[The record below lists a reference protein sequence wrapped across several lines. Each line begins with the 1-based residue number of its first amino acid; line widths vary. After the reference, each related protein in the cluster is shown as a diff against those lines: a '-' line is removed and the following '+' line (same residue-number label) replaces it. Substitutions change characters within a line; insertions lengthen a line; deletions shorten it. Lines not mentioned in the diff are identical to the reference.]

1 MIPKLSR
8 YFLIIL
14 ATVVL
19 SQVMPAIYDNL
30 FDVRINTPYVSFG
43 AEKKV
48 FFIYTREE
56 GKGPAFTDSKGEK
69 YTRNRYLDATPSENY
84 FYHIKNG
91 TMPDSINGVKVD
103 ARLLQRESFN
113 QMTFPFEFSQPEYKL
128 YPLLESAPEA
138 ELTWPK
144 DFFRIDKRIE
154 FIDAKT
160 NHIDEEKSVTYTGLM
175 KKEGFVFPAT
185 LVAGMP
191 TVMKQWD
198 DGWFL
203 TDKEGSLFHLKMVK
217 GEPYFVKISKPDNIK
232 IKKMVC
238 NSYSSRE
245 FYATLVSDDN
255 RIYLLRSGDYKLLEL
270 PINDYNPDT
279 QALQIAGSLF
289 YKTVILNGEGS
300 IKAYAIDRKYN
311 KVAEYAQTWPVKAD
325 MAVGKVFTWLFPFS
339 IEMQPA
345 SSHFVHF
352 QVNRNHTG
360 RWIYLNLLL
369 LALSFLL
376 IKRQGRKLSS
386 NILDL
391 IIVAVTGIFGFIAV
405 NIFANKEY

>member
-19 SQVMPAIYDNL
+19 SQVLPAIYDNL

-48 FFIYTREE
+48 FFIYNHRE
-56 GKGPAFTDSKGEK
+56 GKGPAFMDSKGEN
-69 YTRNRYLDATPSENY
+69 YTRDQYLNATPSENY

-91 TMPDSINGVKVD
+91 TMPDSINGIRVD

-138 ELTWPK
+138 ELVWPK
-144 DFFRIDKRIE
+144 DFFRIDDGIQ
-154 FIDAKT
+154 FIDARS
-160 NHIDEEKSVTYTGLM
+160 NHIDEAKSVTYTGIM
-175 KKEGFVFPAT
+175 KKAGFVFPAT

-198 DGWFL
+198 DGWFI

-217 GEPYFVKISKPDNIK
+217 GEPYFVKIAKPENLK

-245 FYATLVSDDN
+245 FYTTVISDDN
-255 RIYLLRSGDYKLLEL
+255 RIYLLRSSDYKLMEL
-270 PINDYNPDT
+270 PIDDYNPNT
-279 QALQIAGSLF
+279 QSLQIMGTLF
-289 YKTVILNGEGS
+289 YKTVVLISEGS

-311 KVAEYAQTWPVKAD
+311 KVAEYARTWPVKAD
-325 MAVGKVFTWLFPFS
+325 MPVGKIFTYLFPFS

-345 SSHFVHF
+345 NSHFVHF
-352 QVNRNHTG
+352 QVNTSHSW

-369 LALSFLL
+369 LALSFVI
-376 IKRQGRKLSS
+376 IKRQDRKLSS
-386 NILDL
+386 NIFDL
-391 IIVAVTGIFGFIAV
+391 CIVALTGIFGFIAV